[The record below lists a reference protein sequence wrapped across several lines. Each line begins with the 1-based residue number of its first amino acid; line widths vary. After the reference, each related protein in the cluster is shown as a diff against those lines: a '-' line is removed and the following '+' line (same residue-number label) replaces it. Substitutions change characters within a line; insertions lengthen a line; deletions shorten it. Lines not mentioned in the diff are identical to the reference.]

1 MKNVNLKKEFD
12 FLLGEGEKT
21 TYSRRFSFNKRVNYL
36 VMAIVCVTLV
46 LVDCFFLGAGF
57 IFSRFEKSA
66 LSRTM
71 LIVAFALKLIVDL
84 VIAAVWVGFIQ
95 EHEEKALNTFLTVT
109 DRQALVTSLVDG
121 TASFCA
127 FSLAEVEAVI
137 TKKVLSVKVLLKQ
150 GEKKAVCSL
159 PKKDYAKLE
168 ELLG

>member
-12 FLLGEGEKT
+12 FLLSEGEKT

-36 VMAIVCVTLV
+36 VMAIVCIALI

-57 IFSRFEKSA
+57 IFSRFEKSSFSKT
-66 LSRTM
+66 L
-71 LIVAFALKLIVDL
+71 LIVAFAVKLIVDL

-95 EHEEKALNTFLTVT
+95 EHEEKAQNTFLTVT
-109 DRQALVTSLVDG
+109 DKQVLVTALIGG
-121 TASFCA
+121 TASFCV
-127 FSLAEVEAVI
+127 FSLTEAEAVI
-137 TKKVLSVKVLLKQ
+137 TKRVLSVKLTLKQ
-150 GEKKAVCSL
+150 GEKKVVCSL